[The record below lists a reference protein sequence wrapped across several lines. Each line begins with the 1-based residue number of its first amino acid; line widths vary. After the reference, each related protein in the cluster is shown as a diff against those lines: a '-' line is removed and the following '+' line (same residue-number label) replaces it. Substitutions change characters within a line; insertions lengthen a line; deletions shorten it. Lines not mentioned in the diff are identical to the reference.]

1 MGKAKALAIK
11 GHPTRGKEVI
21 ELLEMLGG
29 SNKNNLSGNHSCAYY
44 VNGHQNIIKGID
56 YIFGYED
63 MQFFSIEKF
72 LKEYPYKVG
81 DKVHIYVQ
89 NDDIDGRCDIEVAE
103 ITSMRWDPV
112 RCKIAY
118 EMKDINREFYKEEI
132 KCKVDDNSNKQSEC
146 EKCGLHFGL
155 VQCFY
160 KDCPHNTPKSY
171 AVGLKDGKVIE
182 CESNKEIV
190 MNENKPLFKTGD
202 VVKLKGCPDKNLF
215 WIVMDVIKDGYIFN
229 DGKKYSFDDQ
239 HHFEKSNREVI
250 NLQPDKIAY
259 LSINNEDY
267 ADQIEIDL
275 GDNYEY
281 KFEMNKL
288 YIVKKNPTYPKTY
301 EEDNYCETLEIK
313 VLGYKVGDVVFTNH
327 AGWIRITN
335 KLWDCYAK
343 EHVYEGV
350 GIINEQEYDNISHK
364 DIIDKM
370 EKDIIDKMET
380 DSVIKNMMES
390 ITLSPHITANITD
403 KNNCDIKCS
412 DGYEFYDDN
421 GNLIGNKVIMIPKK
435 PTYPKTYD
443 ECCGVLNI
451 PNDERYIDID
461 VPLDYN
467 KLLSAFTELLICRD
481 AYWKIAG
488 EELGLGKSWEYDHT
502 KGYYTPAI
510 IYRVGF
516 IQKVENLNKNVI
528 LAFPTIEMRNA
539 FAENFKELIEKC
551 KELL

>member
-171 AVGLKDGKVIE
+171 AVGLMDDKVN
-182 CESNKEIV
+182 ESEVNKEIV
-190 MNENKPLFKTGD
+190 MNENKPLFKPGD

-229 DGKKYSFDDQ
+229 NGKKYSFDDQ

-267 ADQIEIDL
+267 ADQIEINL

-288 YIVKKNPTYPKTY
+288 YIVKKKPKYPKTY
-301 EEDNYCETLEIK
+301 AECCVVI
-313 VLGYKVGDVVFTNH
+313 GYG
-327 AGWIRITN
+327 
-335 KLWDCYAK
+335 
-343 EHVYEGV
+343 
-350 GIINEQEYDNISHK
+350 GIIGFTGLADEEEELYRK
-364 DIIDKM
+364 F
-370 EKDIIDKMET
+370 
-380 DSVIKNMMES
+380 
-390 ITLSPHITANITD
+390 ITL
-403 KNNCDIKCS
+403 K
-412 DGYEFYDDN
+412 
-421 GNLIGNKVIMIPKK
+421 
-435 PTYPKTYD
+435 
-443 ECCGVLNI
+443 
-451 PNDERYIDID
+451 R
-461 VPLDYN
+461 
-467 KLLSAFTELLICRD
+467 CRD

-488 EELGLGKSWEYDHT
+488 EQMGLDKPWEPKNELSTRNKIYDIRTYCSAIEKGCTEYPT
-502 KGYYTPAI
+502 N
-510 IYRVGF
+510 R
-516 IQKVENLNKNVI
+516 L
-528 LAFPTIEMRNA
+528 LSFPTEEMRDVFYN
-539 FAENFKELIEKC
+539 NFKELIERC

>member
-1 MGKAKALAIK
+1 MGKALAIK
-11 GHPTRGKEVI
+11 GHSTRGKEVI

-29 SNKNNLSGNHSCAYY
+29 SNINKLSGNNSCAYY
-44 VNGHQNIIKGID
+44 INGHQNIIRGID
-56 YIFGYED
+56 YIFGNED
-63 MQFFSIEKF
+63 MQFFTIEKF
-72 LKEYPYKVG
+72 LGKYPFKVG
-81 DKVHIYVQ
+81 DKVYIYVQ
-89 NDDIDGRCDIEVAE
+89 NDDIDGIDGKCDIEVAE

-146 EKCGLHFGL
+146 KKCGRHFGS
-155 VQCFY
+155 VHCFDI
-160 KDCPHNTPKSY
+160 DCPHNTPKSY
-171 AVGLKDGKVIE
+171 AVGLKDDKVN
-182 CESNKEIV
+182 ESEVNKEIV
-190 MNENKPLFKTGD
+190 MNENKPLFKPGD
-202 VVKLKGCPDKNLF
+202 VVKLKGCPDKNLY

-229 DGKKYSFDDQ
+229 DGKKYLFDIQ
-239 HHFEKSNREVI
+239 HNYEKSNREVI

-259 LSINNEDY
+259 LSINNEKY

-313 VLGYKVGDVVFTNH
+313 VLGYKVGDVVFTNN

-343 EHVYEGV
+343 EHVYEGIGV
-350 GIINEQEYDNISHK
+350 LNEQEYDNISHK

-370 EKDIIDKMET
+370 EN

-390 ITLSPHITANITD
+390 ITHITANITD
-403 KNNCDIKCS
+403 KNNCDIKCP

-435 PTYPKTYD
+435 STYPKTYE
-443 ECCGVLNI
+443 ECCTIKHCDPDFYVDTHLYSNTLGSL
-451 PNDERYIDID
+451 Y
-461 VPLDYN
+461 
-467 KLLSAFTELLICRD
+467 KLLICRD

-488 EELGLGKSWEYDHT
+488 EQMGLGKPWKPDFSDDSPKYNIFS
-502 KGYYTPAI
+502 Y
-510 IYRVGF
+510 
-516 IQKVENLNKNVI
+516 ENEITLSDNNWSNRI
-528 LAFPTIEMRNA
+528 LAFPNIEMRNA
-539 FAENFKELIEKC
+539 FAENFKELIEQC